1 MSSSHTL
8 AMPNGERIP
17 YQLER
22 RARRTIGMKI
32 TASGLVVHAPQRL
45 AQSHLEQLLISKA
58 RWITSKLQ
66 SRQQDVTPALQ
77 WHDGAQLMLLGQPLT
92 LEVIASSRNSRPQYE
107 YGVLTV
113 AVTNIHDEAAIARKV
128 LHWYQKEALADFAK
142 RLQILAAKL
151 GEPLPPLFLSNA
163 KTRWGSCNS
172 RREIRLNWRLI
183 QANPSIINYVTAH
196 ELAHL
201 REMNHSA
208 RFWATV
214 AKIYPDYR
222 QAELALKACSSQ
234 LYRMG

>member
-1 MSSSHTL
+1 MSSHTL
-8 AMPNGERIP
+8 ALPNGEHIP

-22 RARRTIGMKI
+22 RQRRTIGMKI

-45 AQSHLEQLLISKA
+45 AQHQLEQLLLSKA
-58 RWITSKLQ
+58 RWISSKLQ
-66 SRQQDVTPALQ
+66 ARQEIAVPALH
-77 WHDGAQLMLLGQPLT
+77 WRDGAQLLLLGQPVT
-92 LEVIASSRNSRPQYE
+92 LEVIPSTRNSRPRYE
-107 YGVLTV
+107 AGILTV
-113 AVTNIHDEAAIARKV
+113 AAIDTSDEAAIARKV
-128 LHWYQKEALADFAK
+128 LHWYQKEALADFTK

-183 QANPSIINYVTAH
+183 QASPAIINYVTAH

-208 RFWATV
+208 RFWSTV

-222 QAELALKACSSQ
+222 QAELALKTCSQQ
-234 LYRMG
+234 LYCMG